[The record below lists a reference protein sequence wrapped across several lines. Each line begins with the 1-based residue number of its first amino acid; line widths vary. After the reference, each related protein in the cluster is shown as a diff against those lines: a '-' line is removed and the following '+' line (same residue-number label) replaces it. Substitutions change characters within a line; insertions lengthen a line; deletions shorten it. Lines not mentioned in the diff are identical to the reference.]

1 MGISPIS
8 GIKQKWPM
16 MESIT
21 VPANKDWIV
30 YILRCRDN
38 TLYTGITKN
47 VEKRLITHNKG
58 TASRYT
64 RARLPVKLL
73 ASSTCM
79 SKGEA
84 LRLEI
89 KIKKLPK
96 HKKLAVLAAVTIA

>member
-1 MGISPIS
+1 
-8 GIKQKWPM
+8 
-16 MESIT
+16 MESIAA
-21 VPANKDWIV
+21 PSNKDWIV

-38 TLYTGITKN
+38 TLYTGITN
-47 VEKRLITHNKG
+47 NIGKRLITHNKG

-73 ASSTCM
+73 ASRRCM

-96 HKKLAVLAAVTIA
+96 KMKLTALAAVAIAKGSH